1 MNFDA
6 EDWQKRVSWVK
17 KLTGELVRY
26 VSNLKKI
33 VSGMGGKLLPKVLK
47 LVRNRVQ
54 LYQVIQDMYE

>member
-6 EDWQKRVSWVK
+6 EDWQKRMAWVK

-33 VSGMGGKLLPKVLK
+33 VNGMGGKLLPKVLK

>member
-6 EDWQKRVSWVK
+6 EDWQKRMAWVK

-33 VSGMGGKLLPKVLK
+33 VSGMGAL
-47 LVRNRVQ
+47 
-54 LYQVIQDMYE
+54 MSC